1 MTKMEIYHYSS
12 ALRPFFK
19 TLNEEWLNK
28 FFVVEP
34 YDATLLE
41 NCVSEIIE
49 KGGRIFFGKLNG
61 IVIATYA
68 LLPPNDGCV
77 ELGKMAVTASQQGNG
92 YGQQLL
98 QHAINTAVTQG
109 YKAILLYSNKK
120 LENSIYLYRKF
131 GFKEVPNEDS
141 PYARG
146 NIKMLLKL

>member
-1 MTKMEIYHYSS
+1 MKIYPYSPT
-12 ALRPFFK
+12 LRTFFK

-28 FFVVEP
+28 CFVVEP

-41 NCVSEIIE
+41 NCASEIIE

>member
-1 MTKMEIYHYSS
+1 MTKMEICDYSS
-12 ALRPFFK
+12 ALSPFFK

-41 NCVSEIIE
+41 NCASEILE
-49 KGGRIFFGKLNG
+49 KGGQIFFGKLNQT
-61 IVIATYA
+61 VIATYA

-92 YGQQLL
+92 YGQQLI
-98 QHAINTAVTQG
+98 QHAINTAVALG

-131 GFKEVPNEDS
+131 GFKEIFTAS
-141 PYARG
+141 RKWYT
-146 NIKMLLKL
+146 

>member
-1 MTKMEIYHYSS
+1 MTKMEICNYSS

-77 ELGKMAVTASQQGNG
+77 
-92 YGQQLL
+92 
-98 QHAINTAVTQG
+98 
-109 YKAILLYSNKK
+109 
-120 LENSIYLYRKF
+120 
-131 GFKEVPNEDS
+131 
-141 PYARG
+141 
-146 NIKMLLKL
+146 